1 MNDISQDYAES
12 VAIAGIRS
20 DAGVEF
26 SLRLGR
32 FPARGFGSLWAGAY
46 LGGQSYGA
54 GDNDLVLADFTGPTP
69 IENERVVFEVSGL
82 SSARF
87 ESFNRHSNHMQ
98 GSVHALAMV
107 HQAAHPPSGRGD
119 TPMKVEAFFE
129 ASHQAVRVRTGRMEV
144 MGRVTASIVLPS
156 GEYQFVVPGKWHE
169 QIGDRPRFGPAFVY
183 LNLRGEGIE
192 LLASA
197 RKNRAWGY
205 AYLGDQVIMVNGFTL
220 DPPTPK
226 RAFKV
231 ALENGKN
238 IQGEAVT
245 IRETSVP
252 IEGRRRPGATVVAS
266 TNIGDMVG
274 HLNDWQPD
282 D

>member
-1 MNDISQDYAES
+1 MSEISQDYAES
-12 VAIAGIRS
+12 VAVSGISS

-46 LGGQSYGA
+46 LGEQSYCA
-54 GDNDLVLADFTGPTP
+54 SDNDLVLADFIGPTP
-69 IENERVVFEVSGL
+69 IQSEQVVFEVSGP
-82 SSARF
+82 SWARF
-87 ESFNRHSNHMQ
+87 ESFDRHSTHMQ
-98 GSVHALAMV
+98 GSVRALAMV

-119 TPMKVEAFFE
+119 TPIRVEAFFE

-156 GEYQFVVPGKWHE
+156 GEYRFVVPGKWHE

-205 AYLGDQVIMVNGFTL
+205 AYLDHQVIMVKGFTL
-220 DPPTPK
+220 DPPAPK
-226 RAFKV
+226 RAFIV
-231 ALENGKN
+231 ALENGEN

-252 IEGRRRPGATVVAS
+252 IEGRRRPGATVMAS
-266 TNIGDMVG
+266 TNIGEMVG